1 MSKTETFKQRY
12 DALSAQTDE
21 MQKDAAERRFEVKF
35 EDRTQ
40 IKTLMEHLN
49 KGYTWKTQ
57 NAAVIV
63 SLYDQ
68 LKKQTKEM
76 LASEETTESY
86 VIGLRGHE
94 LNGLYQALLNVEGQ
108 GVEAARRFITMLTN
122 IGEAVGTAM
131 QELTDLNSQINDA
144 HAELA
149 NLDQHIQVY
158 GPDATYEE
166 VEKMEAS
173 KSGNVANEVEP
184 ELEAEA

>member
-12 DALSAQTDE
+12 DALSAKADAT
-21 MQKDAAERRFEVKF
+21 QKDAAERRFEVKF

-40 IKTLMEHLN
+40 IKNLMEHLN

-57 NAAVIV
+57 NAAVVV

-76 LASEETTESY
+76 LANDEQVDSY

-108 GVEAARRFITMLTN
+108 GIESARRFIILLTN

-131 QELTDLNSQINDA
+131 QELTDLNAEINEL
-144 HAELA
+144 HSELA
-149 NLDQHIQVY
+149 SLDQHIQVY

-166 VEKMEAS
+166 VERMEAAE
-173 KSGNVANEVEP
+173 VNEVEA
-184 ELEAEA
+184 ELQTEA

>member
-1 MSKTETFKQRY
+1 MSKTETLKQRY
-12 DALSAQTDE
+12 DALSAKTDE
-21 MQKDAAERRFEVKF
+21 MQKDAAERRFEVNF
-35 EDRTQ
+35 EDRSQ

-57 NAAVIV
+57 NAAVVV

-76 LASEETTESY
+76 MSTEEALESY
-86 VIGLRGHE
+86 SIKLRGHE
-94 LNGLYQALLNVEGQ
+94 LNELYQALLNVEGQ

-131 QELTDLNSQINDA
+131 QELTNLNTEINDA
-144 HAELA
+144 HSELA
-149 NLDQHIQVY
+149 NLDKHIQVY
-158 GPDATYEE
+158 GADATYEE
-166 VEKMEAS
+166 VEAAENAE
-173 KSGNVANEVEP
+173 NVANEVEP